1 MGANRMSTVFGQEE
15 LDMLL
20 EERLGRVELARRF
33 LSEEDIE
40 PYVDPSLLE
49 QKYEIAESIVT
60 NTRHTFYIQNLPLQR
75 RLGEKCLRDEVP
87 WLHMQGQERADA
99 FLADVAAAF
108 PLGEYTDEALA
119 VADNM
124 LNGVDDKILY
134 EVYDLFRHLAF

>member
-99 FLADVAAAF
+99 F
-108 PLGEYTDEALA
+108 PMGEYTDEALA

-134 EVYDLFRHLAF
+134 EVY